1 MEVYMKKI
9 TVYVLVACVLLV
21 AAIFIALGTKED
33 KPKEVTQIK
42 VNEVVHSIFY
52 APQYVAIEKG
62 FFEEEGL
69 AIELSVGQGA
79 DKSMVALISG
89 SADIA
94 LMGTEAGVYVFN
106 EGKEDFAIPFAQ
118 LTQRAGNYLVSR
130 NDDKTSFSWEDVRGK
145 TIIGGRPGG
154 MPQMILEYVLHENG
168 IMPFEDVEIVNNLQ
182 FTSTAGAFVSGI
194 GDYTAEFD
202 PSALSIE
209 KEGAGYVVRSLGVD
223 SGFVPYT
230 VYMAQKSYI
239 EKNPE
244 IIQSFT
250 NAVYKGQLWVN
261 SHTSKEIAEVIHPH
275 FSENSIEDL
284 TIMVERYHEQNTW
297 KNDPIFSKEGFELLQ
312 DVMEYG
318 KELSARIDFDKF
330 INIKFAQEAV
340 NKIKQ

>member
-1 MEVYMKKI
+1 MRKK
-9 TVYVLVACVLLV
+9 TVYVLIVCVMLV
-21 AAIFIALGTKED
+21 TAIFIALGAKDNKPREITK
-33 KPKEVTQIK
+33 IK

-62 FFEEEGL
+62 FFEEEGFFL
-69 AIELSVGQGA
+69 ELSVGQGA
-79 DKSMVALISG
+79 DKSMIALISG
-89 SADIA
+89 EADIA

-106 EGKEDFAIPFAQ
+106 EGKEDHAIPFAQ
-118 LTQRAGNYLVSR
+118 LTQRAGNYLISRTDDVS
-130 NDDKTSFSWEDVRGK
+130 TFSWEDVSGK

-154 MPQMILEYVLHENG
+154 MPQMILEYVLNENG
-168 IMPFEDVEIVNNLQ
+168 IIPFQDVEIVNNLQ

-202 PSALSIE
+202 PSALSVE
-209 KEGAGYVVRSLGVD
+209 KEGAGFVVRSLGID

-244 IIQSFT
+244 IIQHFT

-261 SHTSKEIAEVIHPH
+261 NHSAKEIAEVIHPY

-284 TIMVERYHEQNTW
+284 EIMVKRYHEQDTW

-312 DVMEYG
+312 DIMEYG
-318 KELSARIDFDKF
+318 QQLSAHIDFDKF
-330 INIKFAQEAV
+330 INTKFAEEAV
-340 NKIKQ
+340 KAIK

>member
-1 MEVYMKKI
+1 MKKK
-9 TVYVLVACVLLV
+9 TVYVLIACVLSV
-21 AAIFIALGTKED
+21 AVIFAALGTKEN
-33 KPKEVTQIK
+33 KPKEITKIN

-69 AIELSVGQGA
+69 ALELSVGQGA

-89 SADIA
+89 AADIA

-106 EGKEDFAIPFAQ
+106 EGKEDFAVPFAQ
-118 LTQRAGNYLVSR
+118 LTQRAGNYLISR
-130 NDDKTSFSWEDVRGK
+130 IDDTATFGWEDVRGK

-168 IMPFEDVEIVNNLQ
+168 ITPYEDVEIVNNLQ

-202 PSALSIE
+202 PSALTIE
-209 KEGAGYVVRSLGVD
+209 KEGAGFVVRSLGMD

-244 IIQSFT
+244 TIQSFT
-250 NAVYKGQLWVN
+250 NAVYNGQLWVN
-261 SHTSKEIAEVIHPH
+261 NHTAKEIAEVIHPY
-275 FSENSIEDL
+275 FSESSVEDL
-284 TIMVERYHEQNTW
+284 EIMVKRYHEQNTW

-312 DVMEYG
+312 DIMEYG
-318 KELSARIDFDKF
+318 KELSARIEFDKF
-330 INIKFAQEAV
+330 INTKFAQEAV
-340 NKIKQ
+340 KNIK

>member
-1 MEVYMKKI
+1 MKKI
-9 TVYVLVACVLLV
+9 TVYVLIACVLAV
-21 AAIFIALGTKED
+21 SAIFITLGTKEN
-33 KPKEVTQIK
+33 KPKELTQIN

-52 APQYVAIEKG
+52 APQYVAMEKG

-69 AIELSVGQGA
+69 SINLSVGQGA

-118 LTQRAGNYLVSR
+118 LTQRAGNYLISK
-130 NDDKTSFSWEDVRGK
+130 NDDTATFDWEDVRGK

-168 IMPFEDVEIVNNLQ
+168 VIPFEDVEIVNNLQ

-209 KEGAGYVVRSLGVD
+209 KEGAGFVVRSLGVD

-239 EKNPE
+239 EKKPE
-244 IIQSFT
+244 IIQKFT
-250 NAVYKGQLWVN
+250 NAIYKGQLWVN
-261 SHTSKEIAEVIHPH
+261 SHTAKEIAELIHPH

-284 TIMVERYHEQNTW
+284 EIMVERYHEQDTW
-297 KNDPIFSKEGFELLQ
+297 KNDPVFSKDGFELLQ
-312 DVMEYG
+312 DIMEYG
-318 KELSARIDFDKF
+318 EQLSQRIDFNEF
-330 INIKFAQEAV
+330 INTSFAEESIKTA
-340 NKIKQ
+340 K

>member
-1 MEVYMKKI
+1 MKKI
-9 TVYVLVACVLLV
+9 TVYILIACVLSI
-21 AAIFIALGTKED
+21 AAIFIALGSKEN
-33 KPKEVTQIK
+33 KPKEITKIN

-69 AIELSVGQGA
+69 SIELSVGQGA

-94 LMGTEAGVYVFN
+94 LMGTEVGVYVFN
-106 EGKEDFAIPFAQ
+106 EGKEDFAIPFTQ

-130 NDDKTSFSWEDVRGK
+130 TDDSATFKWEDVKGK

-154 MPQMILEYVLHENG
+154 MPQMILEYVLHKNG
-168 IMPFEDVEIVNNLQ
+168 IIPSFEDVEIVNNLQ

-209 KEGAGYVVRSLGVD
+209 KEGAGFVVRSLGVD

-250 NAVYKGQLWVN
+250 NATYKGQLWVN
-261 SHTSKEIAEVIHPH
+261 SHTSKEIAEVIHPY
-275 FSENSIEDL
+275 FSESSVEDL
-284 TIMVERYHEQNTW
+284 EIMVERYHEQNTW
-297 KNDPIFSKEGFELLQ
+297 KNDPIFSREGFELLQ

-330 INIKFAQEAV
+330 INTKFAEEAV
-340 NKIKQ
+340 KNIK